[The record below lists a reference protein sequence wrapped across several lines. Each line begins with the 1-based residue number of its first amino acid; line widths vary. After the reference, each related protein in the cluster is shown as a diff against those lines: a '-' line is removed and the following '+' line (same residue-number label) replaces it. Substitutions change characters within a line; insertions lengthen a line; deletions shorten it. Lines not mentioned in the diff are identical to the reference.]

1 MIPSRSHS
9 QERSKHQIRY
19 KRNRDF
25 CEGGD
30 TVKAAKATYFPQ
42 RYEDQEQAEF
52 EAHIKRTPFF
62 PAAAKTLQG
71 LVGLVF
77 RKKPTLDAPDEM
89 IPLAEYVTSDAMTL
103 DDLAEEV
110 FRESMVTNYTG
121 LLVDHPTTPK
131 GLSLADAIDGGFRPF
146 ISVYRAETIL
156 KIEHSVVRNR
166 KAVSYVLLEEG
177 KDQLR
182 ELELVDGIYVVRV
195 HRFDNGRWTTE
206 TNQPERLG
214 QKLGAIPFV
223 LVTDGNERK
232 APMDDICSL
241 NESHWIGEGN
251 LSMAH
256 FWLSAPVPV
265 FSGVNDEAAEKISI
279 RLGEFINLESPDADF
294 DYLEFRGAGI
304 KALKEH
310 SESIEEKMRVVG
322 LDMLGVDKNGVE
334 AAEAIAMRKAAE
346 NSILASQARMVS
358 RKISDALKWLW
369 DWTGGDEYDISYSLS
384 TDFMPAP
391 LTDGEANF
399 LKALTDGRKLSHQ
412 SLHETLVRKGLLPEA
427 LTFETELERIEME
440 RIDYPPS
447 GLDGGE

>member
-30 TVKAAKATYFPQ
+30 TVKAAETVYLP
-42 RYEDQEQAEF
+42 RLHDEQDWGDYR
-52 EAHIKRTPFF
+52 AHLKRTAFF
-62 PAAAKTLQG
+62 PAASKTLQG

-77 RKKPTLDAPDEM
+77 RKKPTLDAPDGM

-121 LLVDHPTTPK
+121 LLVDHPTTPRN
-131 GLSLADAIDGGFRPF
+131 LSLADAIEGGFRPF
-146 ISVYRAETIL
+146 ISIYRAETIL
-156 KIEHSVVRNR
+156 EIEHSVVRNR
-166 KAVSYVLLEEG
+166 KAVSYVLLDEG

-182 ELELVDGIYVVRV
+182 ELELVDGIYEVRV
-195 HRFDNGRWTTE
+195 HRLNGGIWTTE
-206 TNQPERLG
+206 TSQPERLG

-223 LVTDGNERK
+223 LVTDGNDRK
-232 APMDDICSL
+232 APMDDICNL
-241 NESHWIGEGN
+241 NESHWIHASY

-265 FSGVNDEAAEKISI
+265 FSGLDDEGADKISI

-294 DYLEFRGAGI
+294 DYLEFRGTGI
-304 KALKEH
+304 AALERH
-310 SESIEEKMRVVG
+310 SASIEEKMRVVG

-440 RIDYPPS
+440 RIDYLPS